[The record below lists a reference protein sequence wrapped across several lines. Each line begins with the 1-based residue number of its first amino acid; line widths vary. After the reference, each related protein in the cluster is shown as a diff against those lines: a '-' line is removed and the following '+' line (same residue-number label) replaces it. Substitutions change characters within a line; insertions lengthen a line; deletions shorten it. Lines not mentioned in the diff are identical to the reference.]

1 MKTMWQ
7 WIHNGNSDSLRL
19 CFSEMSPDEI
29 QCLYCSQMSK
39 NCIWCINIVS
49 TVEQSL
55 GATEWDA
62 NKASHCLSLWKSVAL
77 QALHNVPAW
86 CNHRL
91 PANVKKSY
99 YNGAWWLR
107 QASKSLQLWS
117 EFHNR
122 LFWFVGLKRKLD
134 PDSLRLFA
142 LSRKDTRWWRG
153 HQEVHFWRRR
163 HSFGCLALN
172 MSSWS
177 VEMCDKNRVSMQTL
191 SFQTTHLL
199 CVSII
204 LFLWY
209 SPSFPLCLL
218 FSLSLEFASMLSIEE
233 FEHELIISNSCP
245 SLSFLLHVC
254 VFM

>member
-134 PDSLRLFA
+134 PDSFRLFA

-153 HQEVHFWRRR
+153 HQKVHFWRRR

-172 MSSWS
+172 MSSWY
-177 VEMCDKNRVSMQTL
+177 VEMCDKKQ
-191 SFQTTHLL
+191 SFNANL
-199 CVSII
+199 I
-204 LFLWY
+204 LPNHTFA
-209 SPSFPLCLL
+209 LCLHHFLSLILSL
-218 FSLSLEFASMLSIEE
+218 FSSLSVILSLS
-233 FEHELIISNSCP
+233 P
-245 SLSFLLHVC
+245 WSLLPCRV
-254 VFM
+254 